1 MKFKDYYKILG
12 VESDASQDDIK
23 RAYRKLARKYH
34 PDVSKES
41 QAEDRFKEVGEAYEA
56 LKDPEK
62 RKAYD
67 QVRRGGWRQGDEF
80 RPPPGWQS
88 QGGGGGFSA
97 DDLSGFSD
105 FFSSLFGG
113 GGGFGSGFGRGP
125 TRQARAQP
133 GRDHNARIEVDL
145 ETAFSGG
152 TRRLS
157 LNRSVEG
164 PGGMRQTR
172 PQELEVKIPAGVTD
186 GQQIRLRGQGEPGT
200 HGAPA
205 GDLYLQV
212 ALKPHRLFEVDG
224 RDVILHLPVA
234 PWEAA
239 LGAKVTVPTLS
250 GRIRLTVP
258 PGSSSGKRFRLK
270 GRGLPGRTPGDQY
283 VILKVVVPEASTE
296 RQKAL
301 YGELAE
307 AFSFEPRSDM
317 DAGR

>member
-12 VESDASQDDIK
+12 VESSATQDEIK
-23 RAYRKLARKYH
+23 RAYRKLARKFH
-34 PDVSKES
+34 PDVSKEA

-67 QVRRGGWRQGDEF
+67 QLRNGGWRQGDEF
-80 RPPPGWQS
+80 RPPPDWQG
-88 QGGGGGFSA
+88 QGAGGFSPE
-97 DDLSGFSD
+97 DLSGFSD

-113 GGGFGSGFGRGP
+113 GFGNGFGRGP
-125 TRQARAQP
+125 ARQARPQA

-157 LNRSVEG
+157 LNRMVQES
-164 PGGMRQTR
+164 GGLQQTR
-172 PQELEVKIPAGVTD
+172 PHDLEVRIPAGVAD
-186 GQQIRLRGQGEPGT
+186 GQQIRLRGQGEPGVA
-200 HGAPA
+200 GGPA

-212 ALKPHRLFEVDG
+212 ALKPHRRFEVEG
-224 RDVILHLPVA
+224 RNVILHLPIA

-239 LGAKVTVPTLS
+239 LGGKVDVPTLS
-250 GRIRLTVP
+250 GRIRLTIP

-270 GRGLPGRTPGDQY
+270 GRGLPGKTPGDQY
-283 VILKVVVPEASTE
+283 VILKVVVPEATTD

-301 YGELAE
+301 YAELAE
-307 AFSFEPRSDM
+307 ASAFEPRRDL
-317 DAGR
+317 DAER

>member
-12 VESDASQDDIK
+12 VESGAGQDEIK

-34 PDVSKES
+34 PDVSKEA
-41 QAEDRFKEVGEAYEA
+41 QAEERFKEVNEAYEA

-67 QVRRGGWRQGDEF
+67 QVRSGGWRQGDEF
-80 RPPPGWQS
+80 RPPPDWQG
-88 QGGGGGFSA
+88 QGGGGFSPE
-97 DDLSGFSD
+97 DLSGFSD

-113 GGGFGSGFGRGP
+113 GFGDGFGRDGP
-125 TRQARAQP
+125 TRRPRQQP

-145 ETAFSGG
+145 ETAFEGG
-152 TRRLS
+152 VRRIT
-157 LNRSVEG
+157 LNRPVSG
-164 PGGMRQTR
+164 PGGILQSR
-172 PQELEVKIPAGVTD
+172 PQELEVRIPAGVTE
-186 GQQIRLRGQGEPGT
+186 GQQIRLRGQGEPGVN
-200 HGAPA
+200 GGPA

-212 ALKPHRLFEVDG
+212 AIKPHRLFELDG
-224 RDVILHLPVA
+224 RDVSIHLPVA

-239 LGAKVTVPTLS
+239 LGAKLTVPTLS

-270 GRGLPGRTPGDQY
+270 GRGLPGKTPGDQY
-283 VILKVVVPEASTE
+283 VLLKVVVPEAKTE

-301 YGELAE
+301 YAELEKAYD
-307 AFSFEPRSDM
+307 FDPR
-317 DAGR
+317 AGIEGGG